1 MTVSPTSN
9 EASAPMQRDTDPL
22 VTVFVPSYNHGRYI
36 GQTIDAI
43 ARQTYRPIELIVID
57 DGSRDDSP
65 ARLKELA
72 TTTDMRLVLNSR
84 NAGVVKTLNEGLELA
99 RGKYFA
105 PCASDDWWHPEKI
118 AEQVQRFESDRELKI
133 AFTEGV
139 EVDEAGNVIGP
150 VRYTR
155 QHRERW
161 TFEDVLLRA
170 DLPPASFMAR
180 RSDMLGVGGY
190 DEAFRI
196 EDLAMWLALLAH
208 GGHAC
213 VVRRELAYYRTHGAN
228 THRMFSS
235 MVIDQHYAI
244 VDHYSAGHPRRA
256 KILAEWQLRNGNF
269 LAGVDKRRSMHYLM
283 KAIRHVNDY
292 RLFAGLYKNIVRR
305 G

>member
-72 TTTDMRLVLNSR
+72 TTTDMRLVLKSR
-84 NAGVVKTLNEGLELA
+84 NAGVVKALNEGLELA

-118 AEQVQRFESDRELKI
+118 AEQVQRFESDPDLKI

-139 EVDEAGNVIGP
+139 EVDEAA
-150 VRYTR
+150 T
-155 QHRERW
+155 
-161 TFEDVLLRA
+161 
-170 DLPPASFMAR
+170 
-180 RSDMLGVGGY
+180 
-190 DEAFRI
+190 
-196 EDLAMWLALLAH
+196 
-208 GGHAC
+208 
-213 VVRRELAYYRTHGAN
+213 
-228 THRMFSS
+228 SS
-235 MVIDQHYAI
+235 APSATPGSIA
-244 VDHYSAGHPRRA
+244 SAGHSRTC
-256 KILAEWQLRNGNF
+256 
-269 LAGVDKRRSMHYLM
+269 S
-283 KAIRHVNDY
+283 
-292 RLFAGLYKNIVRR
+292 
-305 G
+305 